1 MNYLMSYLRLQLL
14 FVLLLVTNS
23 DGAIHVLSQ
32 INRFDEAPPL
42 ALRKLTSPGGI
53 VELQNLDRPVVLIFG
68 ELYNERTLECLK
80 ELKKAYEAIGLT
92 EAGLSAFL
100 IISHETDPEQT
111 ALLQGEGKIKVE
123 ILLDKDLKAFSD
135 YGIVVLPSTVV
146 IDKQH
151 RVDLAVSGLP
161 LSFADMMADALLLS
175 TGRITPQQYEAFGH
189 AAQKAEAQQE
199 SVAQAH
205 RVANLAGQLTRRG
218 YTSLAME
225 RYREALEID
234 KSYLPAR
241 VGTAR
246 CFVKLNLLLE
256 ATDELQRVLD
266 IDPNHIEAN
275 LVISQIE
282 IMRGGDGIA
291 EGKSRLQ
298 RLLMLNPDH
307 PEANYLM
314 GMACEA
320 QGQVDRAMDYYK
332 KAARRLLETGVN

>member
-1 MNYLMSYLRLQLL
+1 MNYLVSHSRLQLL
-14 FVLLLVTNS
+14 FVLVLFTNS

-42 ALRKLTSPGGI
+42 ALRKLTSPSEI
-53 VELQNLDRPVVLIFG
+53 VELRSIDRPVVLIFG
-68 ELYNERTLECLK
+68 ELYNERTLECLT

-92 EAGLSAFL
+92 EADLGAFL
-100 IISHETDPEQT
+100 ITSHRPDPEQMK
-111 ALLQGEGKIKVE
+111 LLHGEGRIKVE
-123 ILLDKDLKAFSD
+123 ILPDEDLKAFGD

-175 TGRITPQQYEAFGH
+175 TGRITPQQYEAFGR
-189 AAQKAEAQQE
+189 AARKADPQQE
-199 SVAQAH
+199 SAAQAH
-205 RVANLAGQLTRRG
+205 RLANLAGQLAARG
-218 YTSLAME
+218 YTSLALE

-234 KSYLPAR
+234 KTYLAAR

-246 CFVKLNLLLE
+246 CLVKLNLVLD
-256 ATDELQRVLD
+256 AADELHRVLE
-266 IDPNHIEAN
+266 IDPNHVEAS

-298 RLLMLNPDH
+298 RILALNPDH
-307 PEANYLM
+307 PEANFLM

-320 QGQVDRAMDYYK
+320 QGQVDHAMDHYK
-332 KAARRLLETGVN
+332 KAARRLLEAGAN